1 MGLVCT
7 NCILAALTKPSE
19 LLDPKYSIILNFSWN
34 ILVGVMHQNLYCP

>member
-19 LLDPKYSIILNFSWN
+19 LLDPKIFDNPEF
-34 ILVGVMHQNLYCP
+34 